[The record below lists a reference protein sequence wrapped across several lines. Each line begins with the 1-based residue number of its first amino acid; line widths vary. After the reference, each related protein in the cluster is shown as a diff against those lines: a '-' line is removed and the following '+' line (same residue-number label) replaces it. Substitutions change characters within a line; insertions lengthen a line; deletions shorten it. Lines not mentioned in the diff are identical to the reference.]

1 MPGKL
6 SFNSRWVLRYAAA
19 VAAVGAGLLLRLGLT
34 AFVGEGLATY
44 ITFYPVIMAVA
55 LLGGFGPGLVAT
67 LTTALAVDYWILPP
81 THAFSVASLADAV
94 GLAFFSGMG
103 IFMSV
108 VAELYRRARQKA
120 VAHDTG
126 LFRREGQEMPW
137 QPLGETVL
145 LAGGLVLALAI
156 LGTLGW
162 QTYRHLAATVQDD
175 RLVSRT
181 YIVNEELEHLFVT
194 LQDMEGSE
202 RGYLIMGEDDY
213 LRPYNSAKQAVAGQL
228 ASLKRLTED
237 NASQIQRLSGVDAL
251 VNAKLAELKEVIEV
265 RRSQG
270 LEAAR
275 TLMATAKG
283 QALTEE
289 IQKRLNEA
297 QEEEMRLLHSRT
309 TARDAELHKTL
320 LTLLAGGVL
329 SFLLLTTV
337 FLFLMQ
343 ENHRRRRAEAE
354 LRRHR
359 DDLPQT
365 ATPRPPALDPQ
376 S

>member
-1 MPGKL
+1 
-6 SFNSRWVLRYAAA
+6 
-19 VAAVGAGLLLRLGLT
+19 
-34 AFVGEGLATY
+34 
-44 ITFYPVIMAVA
+44 
-55 LLGGFGPGLVAT
+55 
-67 LTTALAVDYWILPP
+67 
-81 THAFSVASLADAV
+81 
-94 GLAFFSGMG
+94 
-103 IFMSV
+103 
-108 VAELYRRARQKA
+108 
-120 VAHDTG
+120 
-126 LFRREGQEMPW
+126 
-137 QPLGETVL
+137 
-145 LAGGLVLALAI
+145 
-156 LGTLGW
+156 
-162 QTYRHLAATVQDD
+162 
-175 RLVSRT
+175 
-181 YIVNEELEHLFVT
+181 
-194 LQDMEGSE
+194 MEGSE

-213 LRPYNSAKQAVAGQL
+213 LRPYNSAKQAVASQL

-237 NASQIQRLSGVDAL
+237 NASQVQRLAGVEAL

-275 TLMATAKG
+275 TLMAAAKG
-283 QALTEE
+283 HALTEE

-359 DDLPQT
+359 DDLQQT
-365 ATPRPPALDPQ
+365 VTARTADLSQANESLRQQREWLHVTLNSIGDAVLATNTAGHITFLNPVAETLTGWEEKEALGQTVQNVFRIINEDTRVPGEDIVARVLREGGVIALANHTALIRRDGREVPIAD
-376 S
+376 SAAPI